1 MSECLKIP
9 QFNLKLELRKSRG
22 RNCLVHLQLT
32 VKPNVIFF
40 ALARGTTAHTL
51 NSWVYNIKENL
62 RDVNVFQTCISSE
75 KKLTLAR
82 IGLFGDYEGHDFT
95 ICLKYRAQV
104 GV

>member
-1 MSECLKIP
+1 MSKNPSIQPKTRIEKVKMAQLSCSFTTDCKTKCY
-9 QFNLKLELRKSRG
+9 FSRASQG
-22 RNCLVHLQLT
+22 V
-32 VKPNVIFF
+32 
-40 ALARGTTAHTL
+40 TAHTL
-51 NSWVYNIKENL
+51 NSWEYNIKENL
-62 RDVNVFQTCISSE
+62 TDVNVFQTRISSE